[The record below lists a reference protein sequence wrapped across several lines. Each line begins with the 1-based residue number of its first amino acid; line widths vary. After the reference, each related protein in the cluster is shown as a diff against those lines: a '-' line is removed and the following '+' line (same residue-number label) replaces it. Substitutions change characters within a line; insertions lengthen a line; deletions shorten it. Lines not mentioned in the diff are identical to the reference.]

1 MSSLIRSVRK
11 NYSKTQK
18 NCDKANKEHL
28 GFRPSTNN
36 ELNEQFGPR
45 WNVKNVEWWADEKL
59 QPSMHAKTS
68 LKEVKKGGLFA
79 NHTRFLKMNSFTDQT
94 LDSRAAAFSTLL
106 MRCMIIRGWEI
117 MSSKLFFAS
126 ISVGILAVN
135 DVRHQHYCSLDSV
148 AV

>member
-1 MSSLIRSVRK
+1 MSSLIRSIRK
-11 NYSKTQK
+11 TPQKPRKTVTKLTK
-18 NCDKANKEHL
+18 NIWVFVQAQT
-28 GFRPSTNN
+28 TN
-36 ELNEQFGPR
+36 LMSIEQFGPW

-59 QPSMHAKTS
+59 LCMQKRFWKKSR
-68 LKEVKKGGLFA
+68 KGGLFA
-79 NHTRFLKMNSFTDQT
+79 NHTPFLKMNSFTDQT